1 MPANGNREYIAKKIA
16 EFGGVVLRRRGKRT
30 GIYRAIET
38 IHKDSGYPIEMLCQ
52 TARISR
58 SAYYKHN
65 KRVSSREHSKENI
78 SIMQCIAELYTT
90 VRGIYGY
97 RRMTMNINAMLGS
110 HYNNKRI
117 LRLMHIMKLSSV
129 IRRKKKKYV
138 PSKPEITTDNILN
151 RKFYSSKQGEKWL
164 TDVTEFKLSNGR
176 KAYLSA
182 ILDLWD
188 NSIISYNLGC
198 FNDNSL
204 VLETIDTATESFPG
218 EGILLHS
225 DRGSQYTNK
234 TYNYRLEQAGIRHS
248 MSRVGRCIDNGPM
261 EGFWG
266 IIKSEM
272 YYLNKFQNIKELSPA
287 IDRYIKFYNT
297 ERRQQKLNKLPPLGF
312 RNQQAE
318 NMQEQ

>member
-16 EFGGVVLRRRGKRT
+16 
-30 GIYRAIET
+30 
-38 IHKDSGYPIEMLCQ
+38 DSGRKVLNRRESRKRIYQAIDEINRQTGYSIAILCQ
-52 TARISR
+52 MAKISR

-65 KRVSSREHSKENI
+65 KYAKHRVHSKANVA
-78 SIMQCIAELYTT
+78 IMQAIAELYTK
-90 VRGIYGY
+90 VHGIYGY
-97 RRMTMNINAMLGS
+97 RRMTMNINLMFGS
-110 HYNNKRI
+110 HYNTKRI
-117 LRLMHIMKLSSV
+117 QRLMHAMKLSSV
-129 IRRKKKKYV
+129 IRRKKKKYLS
-138 PSKPEITTDNILN
+138 SKPEVTNDNILN
-151 RKFYSSKQGEKWL
+151 RKFHSSKQGEKWL
-164 TDVTEFKLSNGR
+164 TDVTEFKLTTGR

-198 FNDNSL
+198 FNDNQL

-218 EGILLHS
+218 KCILLHS

-234 TYNYRLEQAGIRHS
+234 TYNCRLEEAGITHS

-272 YYLNKFQNIKELSPA
+272 YYLNKFHNIKELSSA

-297 ERRQQKLNKLPPLGF
+297 ERRQQKLNKLAPLEF
-312 RNQQAE
+312 RNQYPE
-318 NMQEQ
+318 YT